1 MYLKYIPK
9 IIHKGFPNFI
19 FAIDSAKNEVYL
31 TFDDGPNPK
40 TTESL
45 LELLKKLE
53 LKATFFCLG
62 ENLQKYSKLGQKLLE
77 NGHHVE
83 NHGFQHLDG
92 FKISQEAFI
101 QNYRKGKQVIAD
113 VLQVES
119 RFFRPPYGRIKP
131 GMHKK
136 IDSKI
141 VMWNLMPA
149 DFDKRVSLQKGQ
161 EIINKYL
168 NSGSI
173 TVLHDNAN
181 SWQKLP
187 KLLTTFKTILE
198 QKRLKAE
205 KL

>member
-9 IIHKGFPNFI
+9 IIHKSFPNYI
-19 FAIDSAKNEVYL
+19 FTIDSVENEVYL

-40 TTESL
+40 TTEPLLQL
-45 LELLKKLE
+45 LEKLE

-62 ENLQKYSKLGQKLLE
+62 ENLEKYPKFGQKLLE
-77 NGHHVE
+77 NGHQVE

-101 QNYRKGKQVIAD
+101 QNYRKGKQAIAD

-131 GMHKK
+131 GTHKK

-141 VMWNLMPA
+141 VMWNIMPA

-161 EIINKYL
+161 EIIHKHL
-168 NSGSI
+168 GSGSI
-173 TVLHDNAN
+173 TVLHDNPN

-187 KLLTTFKTILE
+187 NLLSTFKKILE
-198 QKRLKAE
+198 QKQLKAE